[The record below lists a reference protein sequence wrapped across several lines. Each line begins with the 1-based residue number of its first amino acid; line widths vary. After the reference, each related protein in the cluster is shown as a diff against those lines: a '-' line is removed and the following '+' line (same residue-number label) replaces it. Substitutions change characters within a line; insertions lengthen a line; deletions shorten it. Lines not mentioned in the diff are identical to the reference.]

1 MDDTGSGPL
10 RIALP
15 ERLDRK
21 MRLGPFPSSRD
32 ALKFAS
38 YAAVGGLLSPFANP
52 VLWLPVV
59 AAGFLLSV
67 WRPDGQSLDERA
79 LAVVGWK
86 LRSVTGGNDVSD
98 TARRPIVRQAL
109 LQLPSH
115 RYVAVVRT
123 GGTPVA
129 YLPPD
134 ELGRRFELFRE
145 LLRSLD
151 SSVVWLAA
159 TVPIRSQAVRPPGRV
174 AGPDREAVA
183 FSGYSELVTALCR
196 RRLLRRVYLVLGA
209 TDSGPD
215 AIGQLEGKV
224 ANLIER
230 LGALG
235 LKPTRLRD
243 QSLVEAAR
251 RFGWPVEVSA
261 G

>member
-1 MDDTGSGPL
+1 MDDSGLGPL
-10 RIALP
+10 LIGLP

-38 YAAVGGLLSPFANP
+38 YAAVGGLLSPFTDPAF
-52 VLWLPVV
+52 WLPVV

-67 WRPDGQSLDERA
+67 WRPDGRALDERA

-86 LRSVTGGNDVSD
+86 LRSLTGRNDVSE
-98 TARRPIVRQAL
+98 TSRQPIVRQAL
-109 LQLPSH
+109 LRLPSH

-151 SSVVWLAA
+151 PSIVWLAA
-159 TVPIRSQAVRPPGRV
+159 TVPIRSQAIRPPSRV
-174 AGPDREAVA
+174 AGPGREAA
-183 FSGYSELVTALCR
+183 ALSGYTDLVTALCR
-196 RRLLRRVYLVLGA
+196 RRLLRRVYIVLGA

-230 LGALG
+230 LGGLG
-235 LKPTRLRD
+235 LRPTRLRD
-243 QSLVEAAR
+243 RSLAEAAR
-251 RFGWPVEVSA
+251 RFGWSVEVSA
-261 G
+261 R